1 MEDET
6 ELLQNIFTQVNSDVM
21 NQFLHACVDE
31 ICGRKRVTFQQFTN
45 SVEWTENEY
54 KIARQVIFDLL
65 RNPAVLYLENERMPH
80 RYVETPAELQLA
92 IRTCVNIRR
101 EHLVKALL
109 REHSIKNGT
118 TLLDFDWRLKWIMGS
133 SKLAT
138 LKEPL
143 LQLDLIT
150 EDSKSQQILDLELN
164 RDELDMLINALE
176 EVGG

>member
-6 ELLQNIFTQVNSDVM
+6 ELLQNIFTKENSDFM

-45 SVEWTENEY
+45 SVECTENEF
-54 KIARQVIFDLL
+54 KTARQFIFDLL
-65 RNPAVLYLENERMPH
+65 RNPALLYLEDERMPQ
-80 RYVETPAELQLA
+80 RYVEAPAELQLA
-92 IRTCVNIRR
+92 IRKCVNIRR
-101 EHLVKALL
+101 EQLLKALL

-118 TLLDFDWRLKWIMGS
+118 TLLDFDWRLKWVMGS

-143 LQLDLIT
+143 LQLDLII
-150 EDSKSQQILDLELN
+150 EDSKSQRILDLELN
-164 RDELDMLINALE
+164 RDELDTLINTLE